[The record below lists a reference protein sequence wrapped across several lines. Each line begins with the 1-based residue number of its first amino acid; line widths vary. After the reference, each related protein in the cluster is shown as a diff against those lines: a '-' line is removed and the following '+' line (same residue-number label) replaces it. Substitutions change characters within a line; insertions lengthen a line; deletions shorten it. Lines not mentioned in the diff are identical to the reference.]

1 MYSTYS
7 VPDCRE
13 SPPLPH
19 SGPCATDFASSV
31 HSSRLHFWTD
41 QKAACNTQK
50 FKSIIIPKQLVNM
63 RNLIHWCGST
73 FFTLRGTF
81 LAPHLASSGSGSKRP
96 SILWVRANPDPES
109 IIIMRERF
117 LMTKI
122 HLKSQN
128 DGLVSILFF
137 LFFSRKKKFWF
148 LLKTLARQYFYNM
161 YIDNDSKLWINNIW

>member
-50 FKSIIIPKQLVNM
+50 LKSIIIPKQLVNM

-73 FFTLRGTF
+73 FFTIRGSF

-109 IIIMRERF
+109 IIIMREKIF
-117 LMTKI
+117 NDKNSFEITKWWT
-122 HLKSQN
+122 SF
-128 DGLVSILFF
+128 DSFF
-137 LFFSRKKKFWF
+137 ASFFEKKKV
-148 LLKTLARQYFYNM
+148 LILAK
-161 YIDNDSKLWINNIW
+161 DSC